1 MMMKFNPKITKEEV
15 NLLDLTEFEGKIILV
30 DKPSQV
36 DNAVSFLKT
45 QQLVGVDTETRPA
58 FKRGV
63 HYKVSLM
70 QISTEEVCFLF
81 RLNKIGFPQELL
93 DFLSDTSVKKIGL
106 SLHDDFKSLNKRHK
120 INPGNFIDIQTIA
133 KEYGILELGLQKIYA
148 VIFGKKISKAQRL
161 TNWESDFL
169 TESQK
174 RYAATD
180 AWACLK
186 IYNQLMLEKK
196 LTRKEVQALI
206 ALFSRPIETNLPKPY
221 SN

>member
-1 MMMKFNPKITKEEV
+1 MRFNPKITKDEV
-15 NLLDLTEFEGKIILV
+15 NLMDLAEFDGKIIIV
-30 DKPSQV
+30 DESSQV
-36 DNAVSFLKT
+36 TTAVDFLKR

-70 QISTEEVCFLF
+70 QISTEDICFLF

-93 DFLSDTSVKKIGL
+93 DFLSDTNIKKIGL

-169 TESQK
+169 TQQQK
-174 RYAATD
+174 IYAATD

-196 LTRKEVQALI
+196 LTRKEVQALVS
-206 ALFSRPIETNLPKPY
+206 LFSQPLENLPRPY